1 MWYISKI
8 KDYKAK
14 IRLFSELFINTT
26 LINLAWQLYY
36 VRYTIVYSDGQRSDS
51 GTNLNLESQSESQA
65 IDVLKRQ
72 NNVPQ
77 NAQII
82 IRSFN
87 KP

>member
-1 MWYISKI
+1 M
-8 KDYKAK
+8 
-14 IRLFSELFINTT
+14 
-26 LINLAWQLYY
+26 AWKTYY

-51 GTNLNLESQSESQA
+51 GTNLNLESESESQA
-65 IDVLKRQ
+65 IDILKRQ
-72 NNVPQ
+72 NTVPQ

>member
-1 MWYISKI
+1 M
-8 KDYKAK
+8 
-14 IRLFSELFINTT
+14 
-26 LINLAWQLYY
+26 AWQTYY
-36 VRYTIVYSDGQRSDS
+36 VRYTIVYSDGQRSES

-65 IDVLKRQ
+65 TDLLKRQ